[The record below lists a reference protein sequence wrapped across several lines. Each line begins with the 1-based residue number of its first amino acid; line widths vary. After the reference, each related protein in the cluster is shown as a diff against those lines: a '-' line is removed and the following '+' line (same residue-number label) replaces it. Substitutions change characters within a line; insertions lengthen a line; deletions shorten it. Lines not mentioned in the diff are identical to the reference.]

1 MQPGN
6 LELGS
11 GLLRFRSKEQARE
24 YMEQL
29 LEYYKMRSEEYGGQ
43 MGELLRVA
51 QAGAQEGKD
60 QKDAKDSKAPKDAAK
75 QQAKGWVKMGALPV
89 NSSDPQR
96 AIAEVTL
103 KIVEEYKIK
112 VERTTE
118 ALKSL
123 DEIESR
129 AAGSANLVFYV
140 NRGVPEAVIIEGT
153 APKQETFA
161 FSGSFRA
168 V

>member
-1 MQPGN
+1 LQRGN

-11 GLLRFRSKEQARE
+11 GLLRFRSKDQARE

-29 LEYYKMRSEEYGGQ
+29 LDYYKLRSEEYGGQ
-43 MGELLRVA
+43 MGELLRA
-51 QAGAQEGKD
+51 DQPKGEEGREPKEG
-60 QKDAKDSKAPKDAAK
+60 KAPKDAKLA
-75 QQAKGWVKMGALPV
+75 AKGWLKMGSLPV
-89 NSSDPQR
+89 NSSDPQK
-96 AIAEVTL
+96 AMAEVTL
-103 KIVEEYKIK
+103 KIVEEYKLK

-123 DEIESR
+123 DEIEAHNS
-129 AAGSANLVFYV
+129 ASANLVFYIS
-140 NRGVPEAVIIEGT
+140 RGVPEAVIVEPG
-153 APKQETFA
+153 APKLETFA

>member
-43 MGELLRVA
+43 MGELLRIA

-60 QKDAKDSKAPKDAAK
+60 QKDAKDAKAPKDAPK

-112 VERTTE
+112 VERTSE

-140 NRGVPEAVIIEGT
+140 NRGVPEAVIIEGS